1 MPKKK
6 GVPRRWDL
14 IRAAQRRTT
23 ILHSSL
29 FTLHYFPVAEL
40 QGGQQ
45 LRRGDG
51 KTDAAL
57 LRPGGAHRDA
67 AVLQLPPQPLQQGA
81 VRGAAHQGHGAAR
94 LVPGDAGKAWAA
106 LLRQRPVVVTFHHNG
121 KIEVRISGE
130 ATGSDAAGSPSDP
143 IYREVDG
150 QDTSAAGAQAAMED
164 AAEGGAG
171 DGKSVAER
179 AGVFF
184 TRQILDPDELAKE
197 DASRVFEGI
206 SLELELLG
214 EDGAVVDE
222 RTAALLKDQ
231 AEGIL
236 NNRKTAIAAWSN
248 THGEIDTG
256 KTDDEKGDAGNQAD
270 KSPDHVI
277 FETNGNCQPHRVIL
291 RLAGEDAKSD
301 GLPITVTRSGKV
313 IIGEPEDE

>member
-1 MPKKK
+1 MKR
-6 GVPRRWDL
+6 G
-14 IRAAQRRTT
+14 
-23 ILHSSL
+23 
-29 FTLHYFPVAEL
+29 FTLIELLIVVAIIGL
-40 QGGQQ
+40 MMAG
-45 LRRGDG
+45 
-51 KTDAAL
+51 AL
-57 LRPGGAHRDA
+57 LSLDSG
-67 AVLQLPPQPLQQGA
+67 
-81 VRGAAHQGHGAAR
+81 RGAAHLREASRGVAQMAHCANA
-94 LVPGDAGKAWAA
+94 LA
-106 LLRQRPVVVTFHHNG
+106 LLRQRSVVVTYTQKKG
-121 KIEVRISGE
+121 EGDIPIACIDVRLSGE
-130 ATGSDAAGSPSDP
+130 SMAVAGDGKPAEP

-150 QDTSAAGAQAAMED
+150 QDTSVAGAQAAMED
-164 AAEGGAG
+164 AAEGGSG

-179 AGVFF
+179 TGVFF

-214 EDGAVVDE
+214 EDGAVVDD

-248 THGEIDTG
+248 TRGEIDTG
-256 KTDDEKGDAGNQAD
+256 KTEDEKADAGSLEDQ
-270 KSPDHVI
+270 SPDHVI

>member
-1 MPKKK
+1 MKR
-6 GVPRRWDL
+6 G
-14 IRAAQRRTT
+14 
-23 ILHSSL
+23 
-29 FTLHYFPVAEL
+29 FTLIELLIVVAII
-40 QGGQQ
+40 GVMMAG
-45 LRRGDG
+45 
-51 KTDAAL
+51 AL
-57 LRPGGAHRDA
+57 LSLDSGRDI
-67 AVLQLPPQPLQQGA
+67 
-81 VRGAAHQGHGAAR
+81 AR
-94 LVPGDAGKAWAA
+94 LKEASRGVAQMAHYANALA
-106 LLRQRPVVVTFHHNG
+106 LLRQRPVVVTYTQKTG
-121 KIEVRISGE
+121 EGGAPIACIDVRLSGE
-130 ATGSDAAGSPSDP
+130 SMAVTGSGQPAEP

-150 QDTSAAGAQAAMED
+150 QDTSVAGAQAAMED
-164 AAEGGAG
+164 AAEGGSG

-179 AGVFF
+179 TGVFF

-214 EDGAVVDE
+214 EDGAVVDD

-248 THGEIDTG
+248 TRGEIDTG
-256 KTDDEKGDAGNQAD
+256 KTEDEKADAGSLEDQ
-270 KSPDHVI
+270 SPDHVI

-291 RLAGEDAKSD
+291 RMAGEDVKSD

>member
-1 MPKKK
+1 MKLPL
-6 GVPRRWDL
+6 RR
-14 IRAAQRRTT
+14 
-23 ILHSSL
+23 SG
-29 FTLHYFPVAEL
+29 FTLIELLIVVAII
-40 QGGQQ
+40 GVMMAG
-45 LRRGDG
+45 
-51 KTDAAL
+51 AL
-57 LRPGGAHRDA
+57 LSLDSGRDI
-67 AVLQLPPQPLQQGA
+67 
-81 VRGAAHQGHGAAR
+81 AR
-94 LVPGDAGKAWAA
+94 LKEASRGVAQMAHYANALA
-106 LLRQRPVVVTFHHNG
+106 LLRQRPVVVTYTQKTG
-121 KIEVRISGE
+121 EGGAPIACIDVRLSGE
-130 ATGSDAAGSPSDP
+130 SMAVAGSAQPAEP

-150 QDTSAAGAQAAMED
+150 LDTSAAGVQATLEE
-164 AAEGGAG
+164 AAEGGSE

-248 THGEIDTG
+248 TRGEIDTG
-256 KTDDEKGDAGNQAD
+256 KAEDEKDGAGSLEDQ
-270 KSPDHVI
+270 SPDHVI

>member
-1 MPKKK
+1 MKR
-6 GVPRRWDL
+6 G
-14 IRAAQRRTT
+14 
-23 ILHSSL
+23 
-29 FTLHYFPVAEL
+29 FTLIELLIVVAII
-40 QGGQQ
+40 GVMMAG
-45 LRRGDG
+45 
-51 KTDAAL
+51 AL
-57 LRPGGAHRDA
+57 LSLDSGRDI
-67 AVLQLPPQPLQQGA
+67 
-81 VRGAAHQGHGAAR
+81 AR
-94 LVPGDAGKAWAA
+94 LKEASRGVAQMAHYANALD
-106 LLRQRPVVVTFHHNG
+106 LLRQRPVVVTYTQKTG
-121 KIEVRISGE
+121 EGGAPIACIDVRLSGE
-130 ATGSDAAGSPSDP
+130 SMAVAGNAQPAEP

-150 QDTSAAGAQAAMED
+150 QDTSAAGVQATLEE
-164 AAEGGAG
+164 AAEGGSE

-214 EDGAVVDE
+214 EDGAVVDD

-236 NNRKTAIAAWSN
+236 NNRKTAIAAWAN
-248 THGEIDTG
+248 TRGEIDTG
-256 KTDDEKGDAGNQAD
+256 TAGDEKDDEGNQEVQ
-270 KSPDHVI
+270 SPDHVI

-291 RLAGEDAKSD
+291 RMAGEDAKSD

>member
-1 MPKKK
+1 MKR
-6 GVPRRWDL
+6 G
-14 IRAAQRRTT
+14 
-23 ILHSSL
+23 
-29 FTLHYFPVAEL
+29 FTLIELLIVVAII
-40 QGGQQ
+40 GVMMAG
-45 LRRGDG
+45 
-51 KTDAAL
+51 AL
-57 LRPGGAHRDA
+57 LSLDSGRD
-67 AVLQLPPQPLQQGA
+67 V
-81 VRGAAHQGHGAAR
+81 AR
-94 LVPGDAGKAWAA
+94 LKEASRGVAQMAHYANALA
-106 LLRQRPVVVTFHHNG
+106 LLRQRSVVVTYTQKTGEGNTP
-121 KIEVRISGE
+121 IACIDVRLSGE
-130 ATGSDAAGSPSDP
+130 SMAVAGGGQPAEP

-248 THGEIDTG
+248 TRGEIDTG

-277 FETNGNCQPHRVIL
+277 FETNGNCQPHRVTL
-291 RLAGEDAKSD
+291 RMAGEDGKSE

>member
-1 MPKKK
+1 MKR
-6 GVPRRWDL
+6 G
-14 IRAAQRRTT
+14 
-23 ILHSSL
+23 
-29 FTLHYFPVAEL
+29 FTLIELLIVVAII
-40 QGGQQ
+40 GVMMAG
-45 LRRGDG
+45 
-51 KTDAAL
+51 AL
-57 LRPGGAHRDA
+57 LNLGSGRD
-67 AVLQLPPQPLQQGA
+67 V
-81 VRGAAHQGHGAAR
+81 AR
-94 LVPGDAGKAWAA
+94 LKEASRGVAQMAHYANALA
-106 LLRQRPVVVTFHHNG
+106 LLRQRPVVVTYTQKTG
-121 KIEVRISGE
+121 EEGAPIACIEVRLSGE
-130 ATGSDAAGSPSDP
+130 SMAVAGGGQPAEP

-150 QDTSAAGAQAAMED
+150 QDTSVAGAQAAMED
-164 AAEGGAG
+164 AADGGSG

-179 AGVFF
+179 TGVFF
-184 TRQILDPDELAKE
+184 TRQILDPEELAKE

-248 THGEIDTG
+248 TRGEIDTG
-256 KTDDEKGDAGNQAD
+256 KAEDEKAAEESPAD
-270 KSPDHVI
+270 QSSGHVI

-291 RLAGEDAKSD
+291 RMAGEDAKSE

>member
-1 MPKKK
+1 M
-6 GVPRRWDL
+6 RRG
-14 IRAAQRRTT
+14 
-23 ILHSSL
+23 
-29 FTLHYFPVAEL
+29 FTLIELLIVVAII
-40 QGGQQ
+40 GVMMAG
-45 LRRGDG
+45 
-51 KTDAAL
+51 AL
-57 LRPGGAHRDA
+57 LSLDSGRDI
-67 AVLQLPPQPLQQGA
+67 
-81 VRGAAHQGHGAAR
+81 AR
-94 LVPGDAGKAWAA
+94 LKEASRGVAQMAHYANALA
-106 LLRQRPVVVTFHHNG
+106 LLRQRPVVVTYTQKTG
-121 KIEVRISGE
+121 EGGAPIACIDVRLSGE
-130 ATGSDAAGSPSDP
+130 SMAVVGGGQPAEP

-150 QDTSAAGAQAAMED
+150 QDTSAAGAQAAMAD

-171 DGKSVAER
+171 NGKSVAER
-179 AGVFF
+179 TGVFF

-197 DASRVFEGI
+197 DASRAFEGI

-248 THGEIDTG
+248 TRGEIDTD
-256 KTDDEKGDAGNQAD
+256 KTDDEKGDAGSQAD

-291 RLAGEDAKSD
+291 RMAGEDAKSD
-301 GLPITVTRSGKV
+301 GLPVTVTRSGKV

>member
-1 MPKKK
+1 MKR
-6 GVPRRWDL
+6 G
-14 IRAAQRRTT
+14 
-23 ILHSSL
+23 
-29 FTLHYFPVAEL
+29 FTLIELLIVVAII
-40 QGGQQ
+40 GVMMAG
-45 LRRGDG
+45 
-51 KTDAAL
+51 AL
-57 LRPGGAHRDA
+57 LSLDSGRDI
-67 AVLQLPPQPLQQGA
+67 
-81 VRGAAHQGHGAAR
+81 AR
-94 LVPGDAGKAWAA
+94 LKEASRGVAQMAHYANALA
-106 LLRQRPVVVTFHHNG
+106 LLRQRPVVVTYTQKTG
-121 KIEVRISGE
+121 EGGAPIACIDVRLSGE
-130 ATGSDAAGSPSDP
+130 SMAVAGNAQPAEP

-150 QDTSAAGAQAAMED
+150 QDTSAAGVQATLEE
-164 AAEGGAG
+164 AAEGGSE

-197 DASRVFEGI
+197 DASRVFEGV

-248 THGEIDTG
+248 TRGEIDTG
-256 KTDDEKGDAGNQAD
+256 KAEDEKDGAGSLEDQ
-270 KSPDHVI
+270 SPDHVI

-291 RLAGEDAKSD
+291 RLAGEDAKSE

>member
-1 MPKKK
+1 MKR
-6 GVPRRWDL
+6 G
-14 IRAAQRRTT
+14 
-23 ILHSSL
+23 
-29 FTLHYFPVAEL
+29 FTLIELLIVVAII
-40 QGGQQ
+40 GVMMAG
-45 LRRGDG
+45 
-51 KTDAAL
+51 AL
-57 LRPGGAHRDA
+57 LSLDSGRDI
-67 AVLQLPPQPLQQGA
+67 
-81 VRGAAHQGHGAAR
+81 AR
-94 LVPGDAGKAWAA
+94 LKEASRGVAQMAHYANALA
-106 LLRQRPVVVTFHHNG
+106 LLRQRPVVVTYTQKTG
-121 KIEVRISGE
+121 EGGAPIACIDVRLSGE
-130 ATGSDAAGSPSDP
+130 SMAVAGSAQPAEP

-150 QDTSAAGAQAAMED
+150 LDTSAAGVQATLEE
-164 AAEGGAG
+164 AAEGGSE

-197 DASRVFEGI
+197 DASRVFEGV

-248 THGEIDTG
+248 TRGEIDTG
-256 KTDDEKGDAGNQAD
+256 KAEDEKDDAGSQVD
-270 KSPDHVI
+270 QSPDHVI
-277 FETNGNCQPHRVIL
+277 FETNGNCQPHRVTL
-291 RLAGEDAKSD
+291 RMAGEDGKSE

>member
-1 MPKKK
+1 MKR
-6 GVPRRWDL
+6 G
-14 IRAAQRRTT
+14 
-23 ILHSSL
+23 
-29 FTLHYFPVAEL
+29 FTLIELLIVVAII
-40 QGGQQ
+40 GVMMAG
-45 LRRGDG
+45 
-51 KTDAAL
+51 AL
-57 LRPGGAHRDA
+57 LNIGSGRD
-67 AVLQLPPQPLQQGA
+67 V
-81 VRGAAHQGHGAAR
+81 AR
-94 LVPGDAGKAWAA
+94 LKEASRGVAQMAHYANALA
-106 LLRQRPVVVTFHHNG
+106 LLRQRPVVVTYTQKTG
-121 KIEVRISGE
+121 EGGAPIACIDVRLSGE
-130 ATGSDAAGSPSDP
+130 SMAVAGSGQPAEP

-150 QDTSAAGAQAAMED
+150 QDTSAAGVQAAMED

-179 AGVFF
+179 TGVFF

-248 THGEIDTG
+248 TRGEIDTG
-256 KTDDEKGDAGNQAD
+256 KTDDEKGDAGSQAD

>member
-1 MPKKK
+1 MKR
-6 GVPRRWDL
+6 G
-14 IRAAQRRTT
+14 
-23 ILHSSL
+23 
-29 FTLHYFPVAEL
+29 FTLIELLIVVAII
-40 QGGQQ
+40 GVMMAG
-45 LRRGDG
+45 
-51 KTDAAL
+51 AL
-57 LRPGGAHRDA
+57 LNIGSGRD
-67 AVLQLPPQPLQQGA
+67 V
-81 VRGAAHQGHGAAR
+81 AR
-94 LVPGDAGKAWAA
+94 LKEASRGVAQMAHYANALA
-106 LLRQRPVVVTFHHNG
+106 LLRQRPVVVTYTQKTG
-121 KIEVRISGE
+121 EGGAPIACIDVRLSGE
-130 ATGSDAAGSPSDP
+130 SMAVAGSGQPAEP

-150 QDTSAAGAQAAMED
+150 QDTSAAGVQAAMED

-179 AGVFF
+179 TGVFF

-214 EDGAVVDE
+214 EDGAVVDD

-248 THGEIDTG
+248 TRGEIDTG
-256 KTDDEKGDAGNQAD
+256 KTDDEKCDAGSQAD

-291 RLAGEDAKSD
+291 RLAGEDARSD

>member
-1 MPKKK
+1 MKR
-6 GVPRRWDL
+6 G
-14 IRAAQRRTT
+14 
-23 ILHSSL
+23 
-29 FTLHYFPVAEL
+29 FTLIELLIVVAII
-40 QGGQQ
+40 GVMMAG
-45 LRRGDG
+45 
-51 KTDAAL
+51 AL
-57 LRPGGAHRDA
+57 LSLDSGRDI
-67 AVLQLPPQPLQQGA
+67 
-81 VRGAAHQGHGAAR
+81 AR
-94 LVPGDAGKAWAA
+94 LKEASRGVAQMAHYANALA
-106 LLRQRPVVVTFHHNG
+106 LLRQRPVVVTYTQKKG
-121 KIEVRISGE
+121 EGGAPVACIDVRLSGE
-130 ATGSDAAGSPSDP
+130 SMAVAGSAQPAEP

-150 QDTSAAGAQAAMED
+150 QDTSLAGAQTAMED
-164 AAEGGAG
+164 AAEGGSG

-179 AGVFF
+179 TGVFF

-248 THGEIDTG
+248 TRGEIDTG
-256 KTDDEKGDAGNQAD
+256 KTEDEKDGAGSLEDQ
-270 KSPDHVI
+270 SPDHVI

-291 RLAGEDAKSD
+291 RMAGEDAKSD
-301 GLPITVTRSGKV
+301 GLPVTVTRSGKV

>member
-1 MPKKK
+1 MKR
-6 GVPRRWDL
+6 G
-14 IRAAQRRTT
+14 
-23 ILHSSL
+23 
-29 FTLHYFPVAEL
+29 FTLIELLIVVAII
-40 QGGQQ
+40 GVMMAG
-45 LRRGDG
+45 
-51 KTDAAL
+51 AL
-57 LRPGGAHRDA
+57 LSLDSGRDI
-67 AVLQLPPQPLQQGA
+67 
-81 VRGAAHQGHGAAR
+81 AR
-94 LVPGDAGKAWAA
+94 LREASRGVAQMAHYANALA
-106 LLRQRPVVVTFHHNG
+106 LLRQRPVVVTYTQKTG
-121 KIEVRISGE
+121 EGGAPIACIDVRLSGE
-130 ATGSDAAGSPSDP
+130 SMAVAGSAQPAEP

-150 QDTSAAGAQAAMED
+150 QDTSAAGVQATLED
-164 AAEGGAG
+164 AAEGGSG

-179 AGVFF
+179 TGVFF

-214 EDGAVVDE
+214 EDGAVVDD

-236 NNRKTAIAAWSN
+236 NNRKAAIAAWSN
-248 THGEIDTG
+248 TRGEIDTG
-256 KTDDEKGDAGNQAD
+256 KAEDEKDD
-270 KSPDHVI
+270 KGSLEDQSPDHVI

>member
-1 MPKKK
+1 M
-6 GVPRRWDL
+6 RRG
-14 IRAAQRRTT
+14 
-23 ILHSSL
+23 
-29 FTLHYFPVAEL
+29 FTLIELLIVVAII
-40 QGGQQ
+40 GVMMAG
-45 LRRGDG
+45 
-51 KTDAAL
+51 AL
-57 LRPGGAHRDA
+57 LSLDSGRE
-67 AVLQLPPQPLQQGA
+67 V
-81 VRGAAHQGHGAAR
+81 AR
-94 LVPGDAGKAWAA
+94 LKEASRGVAQMAHYANALA
-106 LLRQRPVVVTFHHNG
+106 LLRQRPVVVTYTQKTG
-121 KIEVRISGE
+121 EGGAPIACIDVRLSGE
-130 ATGSDAAGSPSDP
+130 SMAVAGSGQPAEP

-150 QDTSAAGAQAAMED
+150 QDTSAAGAQAAMAD

-171 DGKSVAER
+171 NGKSVAER
-179 AGVFF
+179 TGVFF

-214 EDGAVVDE
+214 EDGAVVDD

-248 THGEIDTG
+248 TRGEIDTG
-256 KTDDEKGDAGNQAD
+256 KTDDEKGDTGSQAD

>member
-1 MPKKK
+1 M
-6 GVPRRWDL
+6 RRG
-14 IRAAQRRTT
+14 
-23 ILHSSL
+23 
-29 FTLHYFPVAEL
+29 FTLIELLIVVAII
-40 QGGQQ
+40 GVMMAG
-45 LRRGDG
+45 
-51 KTDAAL
+51 AL
-57 LRPGGAHRDA
+57 LSLDSGRE
-67 AVLQLPPQPLQQGA
+67 V
-81 VRGAAHQGHGAAR
+81 AR
-94 LVPGDAGKAWAA
+94 LKEASRGVAQMAHYANALA
-106 LLRQRPVVVTFHHNG
+106 LLRQRPVVVTYTQKTG
-121 KIEVRISGE
+121 EGGAPIACIDVRLSGE
-130 ATGSDAAGSPSDP
+130 SMAVAGSAQPAEP

-150 QDTSAAGAQAAMED
+150 QDTSAAGVQATLEE
-164 AAEGGAG
+164 AAEGGSE

-179 AGVFF
+179 TGVFF

-214 EDGAVVDE
+214 EDGAVVDD

-248 THGEIDTG
+248 TRGEIDTG

-291 RLAGEDAKSD
+291 RLAGEDARSD